1 MLNLPENSLI
11 LIVDDTIT
19 NLEIISDAL
28 TTAGF
33 IVTTARNGEKALQ
46 QIQDTLPDLIL
57 LDVMMPGI
65 DGFET
70 CQKLKTNP
78 LTQDIPVIF
87 MTGISDIET
96 KVKGLNLG
104 AVDYITKPFQKE
116 EVLARIK
123 THLQLRYLTKTLEQ
137 RVSERTAELSQA
149 LKDLQAYQI
158 QIIQKEKM
166 SALGQLVTGIAHEI
180 NNPVSCIHG
189 NLDHTA
195 NYFNNLI
202 KIIDLYQQNYPE
214 PVPAIQAEIAE
225 TDLEYMRS
233 DLPNLI
239 TSMKEGVQRIRNI
252 STSLRNFSRPDK
264 DRKVFCNIHNG
275 IDSTIMI
282 LKHRLKASKVRPEI
296 EVIRNYG
303 NLPSITCFS
312 GQLNQVFMN
321 ILTNAIDALEESNIG
336 RGYSEIEKHP
346 NQIWITTSLSE
357 DKYNAV
363 IQIKD
368 NGVGMSADIQQK
380 IFEHLFTTKLFGR
393 GTGLGLSIAHQIILE
408 KHKGKLDVYS
418 VPGKGSEF
426 TITIPIH

>member
-33 IVTTARNGEKALQ
+33 VVTTARNGEKALQ

-393 GTGLGLSIAHQIILE
+393 GTGLGLSIAHQIIVE

>member
-1 MLNLPENSLI
+1 MLNLQENSLI
-11 LIVDDTIT
+11 LIVDDTVT

-28 TTAGF
+28 NNAGF
-33 IVTTARNGEKALQ
+33 SVTTARNGEKALQ
-46 QIQDTLPDLIL
+46 QIQEKLPDLIL

-65 DGFET
+65 DGLET
-70 CQKLKTNP
+70 CQKLKTDP
-78 LTQDIPVIF
+78 VTQDIPVIF
-87 MTGISDIET
+87 MTGISDTET
-96 KVKGLNLG
+96 KVKGLSLG
-104 AVDYITKPFQKE
+104 AVDYITKPCQKE
-116 EVLARIK
+116 EVLARIR

-137 RVSERTAELSQA
+137 RVAERTAELSQA
-149 LKDLQAYQI
+149 LKDLQAYQL
-158 QIIQKEKM
+158 QLIQKEKM

-189 NLDHTA
+189 NLAHTT
-195 NYFNNLI
+195 NYFNNLM

-225 TDLEYMRS
+225 TDLDYMRS

-252 STSLRNFSRPDK
+252 STSLRNFSRSDQ

-282 LKHRLKASKVRPEI
+282 LKHRLKASKIRPEI
-296 EVIRNYG
+296 EVIKHYG
-303 NLPSITCFS
+303 SLPSVTCFS

-336 RGYSEIEKHP
+336 RSYSEIEQHP
-346 NQIWITTSLSE
+346 NRIWITTSLSE
-357 DKYNAV
+357 DKQDV
-363 IQIKD
+363 LIRIKD
-368 NGVGMSADIQQK
+368 NGVGMSAEIQQK
-380 IFEHLFTTKLFGR
+380 IFEHLFTTKAVGQ
-393 GTGLGLSIAHQIILE
+393 GTGLGLSIAHQIIVE
-408 KHKGKLDVYS
+408 KHQGKLDVYS

>member
-1 MLNLPENSLI
+1 MLNLQENSLI

-28 TTAGF
+28 TNAGF
-33 IVTTARNGEKALQ
+33 SVTTARNGEKALQ
-46 QIQDTLPDLIL
+46 QIQDKLPDLIL

-65 DGFET
+65 DGLET
-70 CQKLKTNP
+70 CRKLKTDP

-87 MTGISDIET
+87 MTGISDTET
-96 KVKGLNLG
+96 KVKGLSLG
-104 AVDYITKPFQKE
+104 AVDYITKPCQKE

-137 RVSERTAELSQA
+137 RVAERTAELSQA
-149 LKDLQAYQI
+149 LKDLQAYQL
-158 QIIQKEKM
+158 QLIQKEKM

-189 NLDHTA
+189 NLAHTT
-195 NYFNNLI
+195 NYFNNLM

-214 PVPAIQAEIAE
+214 PVAAIQAEIAE
-225 TDLEYMRS
+225 TDLDYMRS

-252 STSLRNFSRPDK
+252 STSLRNFSRSDQ

-282 LKHRLKASKVRPEI
+282 LKHRLKASKIRPEI
-296 EVIRNYG
+296 EVMKNYG
-303 NLPSITCFS
+303 SLPSVTCFS

-321 ILTNAIDALEESNIG
+321 ILTNAIDALEESNMG
-336 RGYSEIEKHP
+336 RSYSEIEQQP
-346 NQIWITTSLSE
+346 NRIWITTSVSE
-357 DKYNAV
+357 DKQSV
-363 IQIKD
+363 LIRIKD
-368 NGVGMSADIQQK
+368 NGVGMSAEIQQK
-380 IFEHLFTTKLFGR
+380 IFEHLFTTKAVGQ
-393 GTGLGLSIAHQIILE
+393 GTGLGLSIAHQIIVE
-408 KHKGKLDVYS
+408 KHQGKLDVYS
-418 VPGKGSEF
+418 VLGKGSEF

>member
-1 MLNLPENSLI
+1 MLNFQENSLI
-11 LIVDDTIT
+11 LVVDDTIT
-19 NLEIISDAL
+19 NLEIISQAL
-28 TTAGF
+28 TNAGF
-33 IVTTARNGEKALQ
+33 FVTTARNGEKALQ
-46 QIQDTLPDLIL
+46 QIQEKLPDLIL

-70 CQKLKTNP
+70 CQKLKNNP
-78 LTQDIPVIF
+78 ITQDIPVIF

-104 AVDYITKPFQKE
+104 AVDYITKPCQKE

-137 RVSERTAELSQA
+137 RVTERTAELSQA
-149 LKDLQAYQI
+149 LKDLQAYQL
-158 QIIQKEKM
+158 QLIQKEKM

-189 NLDHTA
+189 NLAHTA

-214 PVPAIQAEIAE
+214 PVSAIQEEIAE

-239 TSMKEGVQRIRNI
+239 ASMKEGVQRIRNI
-252 STSLRNFSRPDK
+252 STSLRNFSRSDQ

-296 EVIRNYG
+296 EVMRNYG

-336 RGYSEIEKHP
+336 RSYSEIEQNP
-346 NQIWITTSLSE
+346 NQILITTSLSE
-357 DKYNAV
+357 DKNNAL
-363 IQIKD
+363 IRIKD
-368 NGVGMSADIQQK
+368 NGVGMSVDIQQK
-380 IFEHLFTTKLFGR
+380 IFEHLFTTKPFGR
-393 GTGLGLSIAHQIILE
+393 GTGLGLSIAHQIIVE

-418 VPGKGSEF
+418 VLGKGSEF
-426 TITIPIH
+426 MITIPIH

>member
-1 MLNLPENSLI
+1 MLNFAENSLI
-11 LIVDDTIT
+11 LVVDDTIT

-28 TTAGF
+28 TNAGF
-33 IVTTARNGEKALQ
+33 FVATARNGEKALQ
-46 QIQDTLPDLIL
+46 QIQDKLPDLIL

-70 CQKLKTNP
+70 CKKLKINP
-78 LTQDIPVIF
+78 ITQDIPVIF

-96 KVKGLNLG
+96 KVKGLSLG

-137 RVSERTAELSQA
+137 RVTERTAELSQA

-158 QIIQKEKM
+158 QLIQKEKM

-189 NLDHTA
+189 NLAHAT

-202 KIIDLYQQNYPE
+202 RIIDLYQQNYPE
-214 PVPAIQAEIAE
+214 PVPAIQEEIAE

-252 STSLRNFSRPDK
+252 STSLRNFSRSDK

-296 EVIRNYG
+296 EVVKNYG

-312 GQLNQVFMN
+312 GQLNQVFMS

-336 RGYSEIEKHP
+336 RSYSEIEKNP
-346 NQIWITTSLSE
+346 NQILIETSLSE
-357 DKYNAV
+357 DKNNAL
-363 IQIKD
+363 IRIKD
-368 NGVGMSADIQQK
+368 NGVGMSVDTQQK
-380 IFEHLFTTKLFGR
+380 IFEHLFTTKPFGR
-393 GTGLGLSIAHQIILE
+393 GTGLGLSIAHQIIVE
-408 KHKGKLDVYS
+408 KHQGKLDVYS
-418 VPGKGSEF
+418 VLGEGSEF
-426 TITIPIH
+426 IITIPIH

>member
-28 TTAGF
+28 TNAGF
-33 IVTTARNGEKALQ
+33 CVTTARNGEKALQ
-46 QIQDTLPDLIL
+46 QIQDKLPDLIL

-87 MTGISDIET
+87 MTGISDTET
-96 KVKGLNLG
+96 KVKGLSLG
-104 AVDYITKPFQKE
+104 AVDYITKPCQKE

-137 RVSERTAELSQA
+137 RVTARTAELSQA
-149 LKDLQAYQI
+149 LKDLQAYQL
-158 QIIQKEKM
+158 QLIQKEKM

-214 PVPAIQAEIAE
+214 PVSCIQAAIAE

-252 STSLRNFSRPDK
+252 CTSLRNFSRPDQ

-303 NLPSITCFS
+303 NLPSVTCFS

-336 RGYSEIEKHP
+336 RSYSEIERNP
-346 NQIWITTSLSE
+346 NQIWIVTGLSE
-357 DKYNAV
+357 DKNNAV
-363 IQIKD
+363 IRIKD

-380 IFEHLFTTKLFGR
+380 IFEHLFTTKAFGQ
-393 GTGLGLSIAHQIILE
+393 GTGLGLSIAHQIIVE

>member
-393 GTGLGLSIAHQIILE
+393 GTGLGLSIAHQIIVE

>member
-1 MLNLPENSLI
+1 MLNLQENSLI

-28 TTAGF
+28 TNAGF
-33 IVTTARNGEKALQ
+33 SVTTARNGEKALQ
-46 QIQDTLPDLIL
+46 QIQDKLPDLIL

-65 DGFET
+65 DGLET
-70 CQKLKTNP
+70 CRKLKTDP

-87 MTGISDIET
+87 MTGISDTET
-96 KVKGLNLG
+96 KVKGLSLG
-104 AVDYITKPFQKE
+104 AVDYITKPCQKE

-137 RVSERTAELSQA
+137 RVAERTAELSQA
-149 LKDLQAYQI
+149 LKDLQAYQL
-158 QIIQKEKM
+158 QLIQKEKM

-189 NLDHTA
+189 NLAHTT
-195 NYFNNLI
+195 NYFNNLM

-214 PVPAIQAEIAE
+214 PVAAIQAEIAE
-225 TDLEYMRS
+225 TDLDYMRS

-252 STSLRNFSRPDK
+252 STSLRNFSRSDQ

-282 LKHRLKASKVRPEI
+282 LKHRLKASKIRPEI
-296 EVIRNYG
+296 EVMKNYG
-303 NLPSITCFS
+303 SLPSVTCFS

-336 RGYSEIEKHP
+336 RSYSEIEQQP
-346 NQIWITTSLSE
+346 NRIWITTSVSE
-357 DKYNAV
+357 DKQSV
-363 IQIKD
+363 LIRIKD
-368 NGVGMSADIQQK
+368 NGVGMSAEIQQK
-380 IFEHLFTTKLFGR
+380 IFEHLFTTKAVGQ
-393 GTGLGLSIAHQIILE
+393 GTGLGLSIAHQIIVE
-408 KHKGKLDVYS
+408 KHQGKLDVYS
-418 VPGKGSEF
+418 VLGKGSEF